1 MRYRL
6 SELAEQD
13 LLEIWLYVAA
23 DASAERADLL
33 VEAIGERF
41 KLLQSTPV
49 WDGDVPN
56 SAPTYT
62 SFVVEKHVIYYR
74 PEKELLIARVLHG
87 SRDQAAA
94 WQESAE
100 GDQRKR

>member
-13 LLEIWLYVAA
+13 LVEAWLYVAA
-23 DASAERADLL
+23 DASVESADRLL
-33 VEAIGERF
+33 EAIGQRF
-41 KLLQSTPV
+41 DLLAEHPRM
-49 WDGDVPN
+49 GRRRPEFGPDVR
-56 SAPTYT
+56 

-74 PEKELLIARVLHG
+74 AEKELLIARVFHG

-94 WQESAE
+94 WQESAQDDE
-100 GDQRKR
+100 RER

>member
-13 LLEIWLYVAA
+13 LLETWLYVAA
-23 DASAERADLL
+23 DTTVERADRLL
-33 VEAIGERF
+33 EAIGQGFE
-41 KLLQSTPV
+41 LLAEHPRMGRRRPEFGSNV
-49 WDGDVPN
+49 R
-56 SAPTYT
+56 

-94 WQESAE
+94 WQESADDDE
-100 GDQRKR
+100 PER